1 VSLGISSGGEP
12 FLVPPVHCWPL
23 HPDHISSLMQP
34 SIAVVIMSADRIFC
48 EVVAATLSRREGL
61 EAIAAPG
68 GAAGL
73 DLQGAPGIVLI
84 DSSLDRQSSL
94 SQTWEVRAQWPDA
107 KIIAVGLDEEEDE
120 QIVDFAE
127 AGALGYVLKGATLDE
142 LIETIQRVHQG
153 ETLCSPRILAA
164 VVARITSLARME
176 PEPPAR
182 QVEPLTAREKEILA
196 LVAAGLG
203 NKEVGRRLRITV
215 QTVKNHVHRILEKLQ
230 CHRRREAVRL
240 AYDLGLLTEPQD
252 GPRPLGALEP
262 VRKTKEELD
271 PF

>member
-1 VSLGISSGGEP
+1 
-12 FLVPPVHCWPL
+12 
-23 HPDHISSLMQP
+23 
-34 SIAVVIMSADRIFC
+34 
-48 EVVAATLSRREGL
+48 
-61 EAIAAPG
+61 
-68 GAAGL
+68 
-73 DLQGAPGIVLI
+73 
-84 DSSLDRQSSL
+84 
-94 SQTWEVRAQWPDA
+94 VRTRWPDA
-107 KIIAVGLDEEEDE
+107 KIIAVGLDEEDE

-164 VVARITSLARME
+164 VVARITSLARLG
-176 PEPPAR
+176 PEPPPR
-182 QVEPLTAREKEILA
+182 EVEPLTAREREILA

-240 AYDLGLLTEPQD
+240 AYDLGLLTEPQE
-252 GPRPLGALEP
+252 GPPLGELGY
-262 VRKTKEELD
+262 VKKNKGELD